1 MAISVVVLAVVAV
14 VLFAF
19 AAASVKIVRPFQ
31 KGIVEQLGRYKA
43 TVEPGLKVI
52 IPVIQSLTR
61 VDMREQ
67 VIDVPPQE
75 VITKDNVTVTV
86 DAVIYYEP
94 TDAQRLI
101 YNVAN
106 FMLAVTKLAQ
116 TNLRNVIG
124 DMTLDNA
131 LTSRD
136 NVNVA
141 LREVLDDATDKWG
154 VKVVRV
160 EIQRIDPPADVMNA
174 MHEQMKAERNRRAVV
189 LEADGTRE
197 AAITRA
203 EGEKQSV
210 ILASEA
216 VRQQAILE
224 AEGEA
229 EAIRAVADAER
240 YRQLTVAEGEAE
252 AVRSVFGAIHE
263 GDPTPDLLAIKYLE
277 ALGTIADGRATK
289 IFLPTDLGA
298 TLGSIGAIAELFNGD
313 GTNDGEAMAPMAM
326 PAPTEEPD
334 EAPAGCSST
343 GQKLVGDLTAPLSGS
358 GYQLVLALIVLHE
371 FPPTQGSEQSLTLVG
386 ATSNHLVTHR
396 QPHLPPWSVEVAT
409 TTPDG
414 QHSESGLDIE
424 LQVLEGRTVYRA
436 ATSHRKAH
444 HYLVGLSESD
454 TQYRVEFLS
463 LLDQPDHGPSLVT

>member
-1 MAISVVVLAVVAV
+1 MAAMIVLIVIAF

-19 AAASVKIVRPFQ
+19 AASGIKIVRPYQ

-43 TVEPGLKVI
+43 TVEPGLKLI
-52 IPVIQSLTR
+52 IPFIQNLTR

-86 DAVIYYEP
+86 DAVIYFEP

-106 FMLAVTKLAQ
+106 FILAVTKLAQ

-124 DMTLDNA
+124 DMSLDNA

-154 VKVVRV
+154 VRVVRV
-160 EIQRIDPPADVMNA
+160 EIQRIDPPADVMHA

-189 LEADGTRE
+189 LEADGARE

-203 EGEKQSV
+203 EGQKQSV

-229 EAIRAVADAER
+229 DAIRAVADAE
-240 YRQLTVAEGEAE
+240 AA
-252 AVRSVFGAIHE
+252 AIRSVYGAIHD

-277 ALGTIADGRATK
+277 ALGTVADGRATK
-289 IFLPTDLGA
+289 IFLPADMSA
-298 TLGSIGAIAELFNGD
+298 TLGSLGAIAELFTGDEPEGD
-313 GTNDGEAMAPMAM
+313 GPETSAREA
-326 PAPTEEPD
+326 
-334 EAPAGCSST
+334 APAEPE
-343 GQKLVGDLTAPLSGS
+343 DLAG
-358 GYQLVLALIVLHE
+358 
-371 FPPTQGSEQSLTLVG
+371 
-386 ATSNHLVTHR
+386 
-396 QPHLPPWSVEVAT
+396 
-409 TTPDG
+409 
-414 QHSESGLDIE
+414 
-424 LQVLEGRTVYRA
+424 
-436 ATSHRKAH
+436 
-444 HYLVGLSESD
+444 
-454 TQYRVEFLS
+454 
-463 LLDQPDHGPSLVT
+463 